1 MRSDERDMFEGF
13 DPPFNAFTWDEGKR
27 RINIER
33 HGIDFVDV
41 MPAFLKPMIRKR
53 SDRNGELRYL
63 VIGDTYG
70 REVAVAYKEEEGDT
84 CRIISA
90 RQASRDERAAYRAL
104 LLRGGDESRPR

>member
-1 MRSDERDMFEGF
+1 MENSSAFEAF
-13 DPPFNAFTWDEGKR
+13 DPQFVSFTWDENKR
-27 RINIER
+27 RINIEG

-41 MPAFLKPMIRKR
+41 LPAFGKPMIRKR

-70 REVAVAYKEEEGDT
+70 REVAVAYKEEEGDA

-104 LLRGGDESRPR
+104 LLRGGNETRPR